1 MSLNN
6 KLALN
11 FILRYMKLI
20 EMNLTKFIN
29 QMFAEIKNTKPYVDW
44 LMKLQNWFNFV
55 NSNKIFTKYNS
66 MKQKLV

>member
-6 KLALN
+6 KLAQN
-11 FILRYMKLI
+11 FILMYMKLN
-20 EMNLTKFIN
+20 EMNLTKFMH

-55 NSNKIFTKYNS
+55 NSKKIFTKYNS

>member
-1 MSLNN
+1 
-6 KLALN
+6 
-11 FILRYMKLI
+11 
-20 EMNLTKFIN
+20 
-29 QMFAEIKNTKPYVDW
+29 MFAEIKNTKPYVDW

>member
-1 MSLNN
+1 M
-6 KLALN
+6 
-11 FILRYMKLI
+11 YMKLN
-20 EMNLTKFIN
+20 EMNLTKFMH

-55 NSNKIFTKYNS
+55 NSKKIFTKYNS